1 MWSFDMIKRKPP
13 DDERSRDFE
22 EFSLFVSFFFLI
34 TCSRGQE
41 AKNVW
46 GLTALVESNNNN
58 I

>member
-1 MWSFDMIKRKPP
+1 MMKDPETLKSLRYSFK
-13 DDERSRDFE
+13 F
-22 EFSLFVSFFFLI
+22 FFFFFFLI

-46 GLTALVESNNNN
+46 RLTALVASNNNN